1 MYLTNTVF
9 FTLKEAGYFAIPL
22 SLLISNIVAVA
33 GIVPSVFVTG
43 ANVLFFGPVNGFFIS
58 WLGEVSGAAVSFH
71 LYKKGFKKRFEI
83 IGEKHHLFRMIMNA
97 SGKKTGLLI
106 FQARLLPFIPSGIVT
121 FAASISNTG
130 FILFLT
136 ASALGKIPSILL
148 ESLVSYD
155 IINFNENKIRLIL
168 TMLAVLPA
176 IFILKRKDKIES
188 AENKK
193 G

>member
-1 MYLTNTVF
+1 MYLTNIVL

-22 SLLISNIVAVA
+22 SLLISIIIAIA
-33 GIVPSVFVTG
+33 GIIPSVFVTG

-58 WLGEVSGAAVSFH
+58 WLGEVSGAAISFH
-71 LYKKGFKKRFEI
+71 LYKTGFKKRFENI
-83 IGEKHHLFRMIMNA
+83 KEKHHLIRMIINA
-97 SGKKTGLLI
+97 SGKKAGLLI

-155 IINFNENKIRLIL
+155 IINFNENRIRLIL
-168 TMLAVLPA
+168 TMLAVLPT
-176 IFILKRKDKIES
+176 IFILR
-188 AENKK
+188 NKNYTDAK
-193 G
+193 P

>member
-1 MYLTNTVF
+1 MYLSDTLLYA
-9 FTLKEAGYFAIPL
+9 LKEAGYFAIPL
-22 SLLISNIVAVA
+22 SLLISIIVAVA

-43 ANVLFFGPVNGFFIS
+43 ANILFFGPVNGFFIS
-58 WLGEVSGAAVSFH
+58 WFGEIAGAAVSFH
-71 LYKKGFKKRFEI
+71 LYKSGFKKRFENI
-83 IGEKHHLFRMIMNA
+83 KEKHHLIRMIINA
-97 SGKKTGLLI
+97 SGKKAGLLI

-155 IINFNENKIRLIL
+155 IINFNENRIRLIL
-168 TMLAVLPA
+168 TMLAVLPT
-176 IFILKRKDKIES
+176 IFILNRKDETES
-188 AENKK
+188 GE
-193 G
+193 